1 MHGAGVMRIL
11 LTPAFC
17 FSLLAACNTGSIPIP
32 PVPTPTGGAGAS
44 SGDVAVDIVR
54 YTNDARAREG
64 LAPLNSSSRLMEAA
78 RLHANQMAEAGRM
91 EHTISGARY
100 PTMQSRLEAVGYA
113 YWNAAEN
120 VAWNVRSSAAAVD
133 GWMKSPPHRAN
144 ILDARLTEMGAAVS
158 RAANGETY
166 WIQVFGQPR

>member
-1 MHGAGVMRIL
+1 MRVL
-11 LTPAFC
+11 LTPALC
-17 FSLLAACNTGSIPIP
+17 VLLAACTTASVPIP

-64 LAPLNSSSRLMEAA
+64 LPPLNSSARLMEAA
-78 RLHANQMAEAGRM
+78 RIHANQMAEAGRM

-100 PTMQSRLEAVGYA
+100 PTMQSRLEAVGYT

-120 VAWNVRSSAAAVD
+120 IAWNARSSAAVVD
-133 GWMKSPPHRAN
+133 GWMRSVGHRAN
-144 ILDARLTEMGAAVS
+144 ILDTRLTEIGAAVARS
-158 RAANGETY
+158 AKGETY
-166 WIQVFGQPR
+166 WIQVFGRPRTG